1 MRTIK
6 SIILLLVMIIAMP
19 ACTHNDGD
27 IGDYFGRWK
36 LTQITLNGD
45 ERVYNFDN
53 VFWCFQ
59 SDIIEIDIV
68 DETYHDKERYYGTFF
83 YDDDSLI
90 LDFGHGDNNTTAGT
104 GGYASPYGMFLENEV
119 NILDVVSQSGD
130 EMHLRYV
137 KDDYVADYYLIK
149 WK

>member
-36 LTQITLNGD
+36 LTRITLNGD

-90 LDFGHGDNNTTAGT
+90 LDFGHGDNNTAAGT

-149 WK
+149 WN